1 MAEYIER
8 EAVMQRFADHIKRSN
23 NSDFAAAPTWNQA
36 VQIVDDFPAAD
47 VRPVVRGRWIK
58 MDMHKGME
66 QYKCSTCRS
75 ECYVP
80 ECMGEPM
87 YAYCPNCGAD
97 MREENNG

>member
-8 EAVMQRFADHIKRSN
+8 ETALSGYQTVCNGVECSRCPIRDYGHCKFEAYLRS
-23 NSDFAAAPTWNQA
+23 
-36 VQIVDDFPAAD
+36 IPAAD

-87 YAYCPNCGAD
+87 YAYCPNCGAR
-97 MREENNG
+97 MEES